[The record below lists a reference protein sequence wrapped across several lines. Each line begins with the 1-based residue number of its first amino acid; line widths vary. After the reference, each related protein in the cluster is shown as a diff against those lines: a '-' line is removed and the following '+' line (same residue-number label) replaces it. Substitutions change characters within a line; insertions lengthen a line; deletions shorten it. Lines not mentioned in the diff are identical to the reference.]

1 MKKKILIIDDS
12 ALMRRLVC
20 DIINADGRFQADDYC
35 KDGKAGYETLLK
47 TQYDAVI
54 LDVNMPIMSGLELL
68 QKLKDE
74 NIHVNIIVVSSTMNP
89 GSEEVIK
96 ATQLGVF
103 DYILKPSNFVEARG
117 EVFRN
122 KILDSLA
129 KATNADNAISSIA
142 QVPDSKVEKK
152 KEEFKEHRADETI
165 ANRRIGE
172 FYRPRERVI
181 GNKLIAL
188 ACSTGGPKA
197 LHSIIPY
204 LSKNIDAPIVLVQH
218 MPVGFTNLLAER
230 LNKVS
235 RVEVKEAEDGETIK
249 NGHVYIAPGGFHLRV
264 IPGSGNTH
272 KIRLSQEPPQGGL
285 RPYANYMY
293 ESLENC
299 NYDEITCVV
308 LTGMGADG
316 TKGIA
321 HLKEKKNVYVI
332 VQNKETCAVYG
343 MPKSIVD
350 AGLQD
355 EIVPLG
361 DVYQSITKN
370 VGVR

>member
-12 ALMRRLVC
+12 ALMRRLVY
-20 DIINADGRFQADDYC
+20 DIINADGRFLADDYC

-47 TQYDAVI
+47 TRYDAVI

-68 QKLKDE
+68 QKLKDDKI
-74 NIHVNIIVVSSTMNP
+74 NVNIIMVSSTMNP
-89 GSEEVIK
+89 GSEEVVK

-117 EVFRN
+117 EAFRN
-122 KILDSLA
+122 RIIDSLA
-129 KATNADNAISSIA
+129 KATNADYMLTAMAKGIDHPSTQGA
-142 QVPDSKVEKK
+142 QKSGVGVMEPVVTTPDV
-152 KEEFKEHRADETI
+152 I
-165 ANRRIGE
+165 PPRRIK
-172 FYRPRERVI
+172 ERVL
-181 GNKLIAL
+181 GSKLIAL

-197 LHSIIPY
+197 LHSVIPF
-204 LSKNIDAPIVLVQH
+204 LPKNLDAPVVLVQH

-235 RVEVKEAEDGETIK
+235 RVEVKEAEDGEVIK
-249 NGHVYIAPGGFHLRV
+249 NGYVYVAPGGYHMRIV
-264 IPGSGNTH
+264 PNGTSHRI
-272 KIRLSQEPPQGGL
+272 KLSQEPPQGGL
-285 RPYANYMY
+285 RPCANFMF
-293 ESLENC
+293 ESLMNSS
-299 NYDEITCVV
+299 YDEITCVV

-316 TKGIA
+316 TKGIT

-332 VQNKETCAVYG
+332 VQNKETSAVYG
-343 MPKSIVD
+343 MPKAIVD

-355 EIVPLG
+355 EIVPLST
-361 DVYQSITKN
+361 VYQSITKN